1 MKLIFILFAFLF
13 LIIFTIYFL
22 PNIGQSQKLIHSP
35 SPLPQLMA
43 NISTFPSPLPE
54 ITADISKFPL
64 TYMHASNYKG
74 PIVEGWPPE
83 RNRSLDLYIRP
94 EEDTFPLKPTS
105 MAVKNCKFLIMIHT
119 LPDFFEARIG
129 IRNTYGRYL
138 SEKLAGNT
146 SLLFIIG
153 NLKKSNNDNYELTW
167 NKLKKEQEVFG
178 DILQVST
185 IMFVQ

>member
-1 MKLIFILFAFLF
+1 MAHSRKPIL
-13 LIIFTIYFL
+13 
-22 PNIGQSQKLIHSP
+22 GP
-35 SPLPQLMA
+35 SPLPHLK
-43 NISTFPSPLPE
+43 
-54 ITADISKFPL
+54 ADISKFPL
-64 TYMHASNYKG
+64 TYTQASKYKG

-83 RNRSLDLYIRP
+83 RNRSMDLYIHP

-105 MAVKNCKFLIMIHT
+105 MAVKNCKFLIMVHT
-119 LPDFFEARIG
+119 LPDFFEARTG

-146 SLLFIIG
+146 ALLFIIG
-153 NLKKSNNDNYELTW
+153 NIKKSNNDNYEITW

-185 IMFVQ
+185 LMFLQ